1 METAPSHTV
10 ETVTG
15 HQVDPLNPDPA
26 TISIHGIA
34 WSLSRIPRF
43 VGHTIT
49 EIPYNVAQHSIYVS
63 ELAEFILTAPC
74 EECLVDGIATDTIH
88 RARSEITDQDIAC
101 ALLLALLHDGH
112 EAYIGDIPSPIKRIP
127 EIRTTL
133 KDIERRLDDAIRR
146 AVLPTECM
154 CSSEFAAERENFFAS
169 AQALVGYCDKL
180 AQAIESYQFMP
191 SRGKT
196 WNLPQPSLTL
206 LQRFVQPMTPLQSY
220 KSFLERFE
228 KLRARINT

>member
-1 METAPSHTV
+1 METSLAFTV

-15 HQVDPLNPDPA
+15 HQVNPLDPDPA
-26 TISIHGIA
+26 SISIHGIA

-63 ELAEFILTAPC
+63 ELAEFILLAPRDS
-74 EECLVDGIATDTIH
+74 CLADGIAAEVLDTARKDIHETDIP
-88 RARSEITDQDIAC
+88 C

-133 KDIERRLDDAIRR
+133 KQIEARLDGAIRD
-146 AVLPTECM
+146 AVLPEECM
-154 CSSEFAAERENFFAS
+154 CAFTLEQQRENFLLS
-169 AQALVGYCDKL
+169 AQTLVGYCDKL
-180 AQAIESYQFMP
+180 AQSIESYQFMP

-206 LQRFVQPMTPLQSY
+206 LQRFVQPMTPLESY
-220 KSFLERFE
+220 RSFLERFE

>member
-1 METAPSHTV
+1 METPLPFTV

-15 HQVDPLNPDPA
+15 HQVNPIDPDPA

-63 ELAEFILTAPC
+63 ELAEFILTAPRDS
-74 EECLVDGIATDTIH
+74 CLVDGIDVDVLDRS
-88 RARSEITDQDIAC
+88 RAQIYERDIPC
-101 ALLLALLHDGH
+101 VLLLALLHDGH

-133 KDIERRLDDAIRR
+133 KQIEARLDGAIRN
-146 AVLPTECM
+146 AVLPEECM
-154 CSSEFAAERENFFAS
+154 CSFTADEQRESFLLS
-169 AQALVGYCDKL
+169 AQTLVGYCDKL
-180 AQAIESYQFMP
+180 AQSIESYQFMP

-220 KSFLERFE
+220 RSFLERFE
-228 KLRARINT
+228 KLRARINR

>member
-1 METAPSHTV
+1 METAQSLTV

-63 ELAEFILTAPC
+63 ELAEFILTAPPEAC
-74 EECLVDGIATDTIH
+74 TEDGIAADILH
-88 RARSEITDQDIAC
+88 RARSEIKDQDVAC

-133 KDIERRLDDAIRR
+133 KDIERRLDLAIRS
-146 AVLPTECM
+146 AVLPVECR
-154 CSSEFAAERENFFAS
+154 CSIEFKAERELFLAS
-169 AQALVGYCDKL
+169 AQSLVGYCDKL
-180 AQAIESYQFMP
+180 AQSIESYQFMP
-191 SRGKT
+191 SRGKS
-196 WNLPQPSLTL
+196 WNLPHPSLTL

-220 KSFLERFE
+220 RSFLERFE